1 MNLTP
6 AQWRL
11 LAELAEP
18 NDNVDNC
25 WFFPQKNLRT
35 LRALES
41 FGLAKAGDW
50 DIRRYGFWITSEGR
64 DKLREREDLSHV

>member
-1 MNLTP
+1 MKLTP

-18 NDNVDNC
+18 NDNPDHC
-25 WFFPQKNLRT
+25 WYFPQKNLRT

-50 DIRRYGFWITSEGR
+50 NIHRYGFSITPEGKA
-64 DKLREREDLSHV
+64 KLSEREALNHV